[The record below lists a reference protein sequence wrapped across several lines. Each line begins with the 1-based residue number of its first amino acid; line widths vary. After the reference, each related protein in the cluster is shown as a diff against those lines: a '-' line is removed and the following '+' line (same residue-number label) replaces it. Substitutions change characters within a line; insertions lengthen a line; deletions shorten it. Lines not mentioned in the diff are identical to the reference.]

1 MGLIAFF
8 RPILNWG
15 PFFEHY
21 FMHLCSKKCI
31 FGRGLRIGYKMNIY
45 SWNVNGLRSA
55 LKKGFMDWF
64 AATKPDILCLQEV
77 RAEKDQI
84 PEEVANPEGYF
95 SYWNPCRRK
104 KGYSGVGIYT
114 QIEPDRVNYG
124 FDIEEFDEE
133 GRVIQL
139 VFPDWVLNSI
149 YFPNGGQGDDRL
161 DYKLRF
167 YDAFLENCKRWVA
180 DGKHV
185 VTVGDYNTCHKEID
199 IARPKENADV
209 SGFLPI
215 ERAWMDKY
223 VENGFVDSFRKL
235 HPDERDRYSWW
246 SNRFGARKRNVGWR
260 IDYAFV
266 DEDLVPNI
274 VSADI
279 HHDVMGSDHCPI
291 SIELEPPFAPLP
303 IANSESGIR
312 I

>member
-1 MGLIAFF
+1 M
-8 RPILNWG
+8 
-15 PFFEHY
+15 Y
-21 FMHLCSKKCI
+21 FW
-31 FGRGLRIGYKMNIY
+31 RGLRIGFKMNIY

-55 LKKGFMDWF
+55 LKKGFTDWF

-77 RAEKDQI
+77 RAEVDQI
-84 PEEVANPEGYF
+84 PEEVANPDGYF
-95 SYWNPCRRK
+95 AYWNPCRRK

-199 IARPKENADV
+199 IARPTENVDV

-266 DEDLVPNI
+266 DEGLVPNI

-303 IANSESGIR
+303 IADPETASR